1 MKQLMNL
8 SSLDWQSDG
17 RSTAA
22 RATPDTSS
30 DSDAAT
36 NRTATLKQ
44 MAFDIFWHKKQQQL
58 GLKVIGNRP
67 MHKNLKKKT
76 IYKE

>member
-44 MAFDIFWHKKQQQL
+44 MAFDIFWHKKTTTTMPKSNWESADAQKL
-58 GLKVIGNRP
+58 
-67 MHKNLKKKT
+67 KKT